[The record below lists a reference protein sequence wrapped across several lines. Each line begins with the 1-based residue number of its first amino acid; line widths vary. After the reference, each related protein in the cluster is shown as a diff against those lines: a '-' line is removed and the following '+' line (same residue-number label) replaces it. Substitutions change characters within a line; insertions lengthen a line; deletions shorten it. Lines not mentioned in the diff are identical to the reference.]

1 MESLFLNPE
10 VGRADL
16 AQLLSD
22 IQTQEKQKLH
32 LVSSHLLK
40 SGYLMVEQSFNLLN
54 EASFFADRYNT
65 GTEEGKETVRTNAD
79 T

>member
-16 AQLLSD
+16 AKLLSD

-32 LVSSHLLK
+32 LVSYPFTLI
-40 SGYLMVEQSFNLLN
+40 
-54 EASFFADRYNT
+54 
-65 GTEEGKETVRTNAD
+65 
-79 T
+79 